1 MLLDEMALDMNQIA
15 ENLNAF
21 EKFFDAL
28 PEKAISLGVRVLI
41 AAVLFFVGSKLI
53 QFTRKITKKSLQRAN
68 VETGIIQFL
77 DGLIK
82 VCLYGLLALVI
93 AGNFGF
99 DATGV
104 VALAGSAG
112 VTIGLALQGS
122 LSNLAGGVLIL
133 LLKPFRVGDF
143 IMESGQGTEGTVKE
157 IGIFYTK
164 LSTTDGKMV
173 VLPNGNL
180 ANSSITNATDSPIRR
195 IDLAVGIS
203 YDADIREAK
212 EVLRGVMDSDA
223 DVLHSEPVL
232 VYVNALA
239 DSAVELGMRCYCE
252 NPVYWDVRWRLLE
265 NAKNALDD
273 AGIEIPYQQVSLH
286 LNTDSGVSL
295 AKK

>member
-1 MLLDEMALDMNQIA
+1 MALDMNQIA